1 MHSVSRLSA
10 RAAFLIT
17 LVALFALP
25 ASSSANGGLT
35 PEVVT
40 GGSHTCALAD
50 NGLVSCWGSNEKGQ
64 LGTGDTSPRPA
75 PTPVAGLDGVT
86 TIGATENGTCA
97 IKKDSTVWCWGANDF
112 AQLGQ
117 GAQDSD
123 PHPTPVTIAGLEDV
137 YWLIGGANH
146 MCAISWNNS
155 MFCWGSNADGQAGT
169 GALGGVVAAP
179 AQVPGV
185 TRVKAAAAGANFTCI
200 SSESTKVR
208 CWGVNDK
215 GQLGVAP
222 GGPTGTPTAVPGIDG
237 VYDLQ
242 AGAAHVC
249 ARSWSSTA
257 LICWGDNFYGQIAQ
271 GTTGETTPRGPT
283 GVTGLG
289 EPSLLGGTSGSTCTV
304 AKPVAPAEAI
314 KKMGGNT
321 TGPAAL
327 YCWGEGTGGRLGVGN
342 ENHSGSP
349 LAVALGDV
357 ASLSQGSTS
366 RTQCAIVR
374 GGGVFC
380 WGDNSM
386 GQAGLGGGAP
396 AILIPTVVPGLDLV
410 TRPQY
415 PAWAAMEPRSRL
427 KNSKSGNARIIKSRL
442 KVEPSPFVFAT
453 EACTGNVVANAYYIK
468 KVKKRKQGAKQS
480 KSVLTANT
488 LSTSPGDG
496 YEYKKIGVRTGKTK
510 LRRSGSYCKAS
521 FLQVLPDSKF
531 AGKRPIYLSATFF
544 GNKAMSKFSGG
555 EYELLKKKGKKK

>member
-1 MHSVSRLSA
+1 MQSVSRTSV
-10 RAAFLIT
+10 RTAFLIS

-25 ASSSANGGLT
+25 ATSSANGGLT
-35 PEVVT
+35 PKVVT

-50 NGLVSCWGSNEKGQ
+50 NGLVSCWGANEKGQ
-64 LGTGDTSPRPA
+64 LGTGDTNPRPA
-75 PTPVAGLDGVT
+75 PTAVAGLDGGVT

-97 IKKDSTVWCWGANDF
+97 IKKDGTVWCWGANDF

-117 GAQDSD
+117 GAQDAD
-123 PHPTPVTIAGLEDV
+123 PHPTPVTIAGLKDV

-155 MFCWGSNADGQAGT
+155 MSCWGSNADGQAGT
-169 GALGGVVAAP
+169 GAVGGVVAAP

-222 GGPTGTPTAVPGIDG
+222 GGPTGTPTAVSTVEGVYEGG

-242 AGAAHVC
+242 AGASHVC
-249 ARSWSSTA
+249 ASSWSTTQ
-257 LICWGDNFYGQIAQ
+257 LVCWGDNFFGQVAQ
-271 GTTGETTPRGPT
+271 GTTGDATPRGPS
-283 GVTGLG
+283 GLAG
-289 EPSLLGGTSGSTCTV
+289 IGNPTVMGGTSGSTCAV
-304 AKPVAPAEAI
+304 AEKYIQPGAT
-314 KKMGGNT
+314 KQMNGDT
-321 TGPAAL
+321 DGPATL

-366 RTQCAIVR
+366 STQCAIVR

-415 PAWAAMEPRSRL
+415 PAWASMEPRSRL

-442 KVEPSPFVFAT
+442 KVEPSPFVFPA
-453 EACTGNVVANAYYIK
+453 EACSGNVVANAYFIK
-468 KVKKRKQGAKQS
+468 KVKKRKQGAK
-480 KSVLTANT
+480 KSNV

-544 GNKAMSKFSGG
+544 GNKAMSKFTGG
-555 EYELLKKKGKKK
+555 DYELLKKKGKKK